1 MAKVKAYVY
10 KVPGVF
16 DSSYRVYPAVVV
28 LSANDKF
35 QLVNTVDDHDAELS
49 VPEGVFDGGEVKKE
63 KVARKSASTEKTPKN
78 AIVSAQYKVHID
90 GEDASGNSDPVIII
104 DP

>member
-10 KVPGVF
+10 KVPGLI
-16 DSSYRVYPAVVV
+16 DEYKVYPPVVI
-28 LSANDKF
+28 LNKGDKF

-49 VPEGVFDGGEVKKE
+49 VPSGVFEDGPVDKE
-63 KVARKSASTEKTPKN
+63 KIHKRSASKEQTAKDT
-78 AIVSAQYKVHID
+78 IIGVQYKVKID
-90 GEDASGNSDPVIII
+90 GKDATAHSDPVIII

>member
-10 KVPGVF
+10 KVPGF
-16 DSSYRVYPAVVV
+16 IDGYKVYPPVVV
-28 LSANDKF
+28 LNKGDKF

-49 VPEGVFDGGEVKKE
+49 VPAGVFEDGAIDKE
-63 KVARKSASTEKTPKN
+63 RIQKKSASKEQTAKDT
-78 AIVSAQYKVHID
+78 IIGVQYQVKVD
-90 GEDASGNSDPVIII
+90 GKDATAHSDPVIII